1 MAKKTAGEPPREQ
14 PPIIMTM
21 EEVLHN
27 SMMPYAEYV
36 ILDRAI
42 PRVEDGLKPV
52 QRRILYT
59 MLELGLSP
67 DKPHRKSARI
77 VGDCLGK
84 YHPHGDSSVYEAM
97 VRMAQPFNMSA
108 PLVDG
113 HGNFGSVDGDPAAAM
128 RYTEAR
134 MTPLAMELL
143 RDLDKET
150 VEFHLNFDDTLKEP
164 DILPGRFPN
173 LLVNGASGIAVGLA
187 TNIPPHNLSEAI
199 DATVAQLEDPE
210 ISLKKLMRLM
220 KAPDF
225 PTGGYLLDTEEI
237 EKAYETGRGK
247 IAIRAKT
254 HIEEQKNGKKLIV
267 ITELPYQVNKAAAL
281 EKILKLSDEKKALL
295 SGIAD
300 IRDESDRMG
309 MRAVV
314 EVKKDADAEKILA
327 YLYKYSDLQVSFG
340 VNMVAIAEGKPK
352 LMGLKEIL
360 SHYIAHQKNV
370 VTRRTKHDLEAAQR
384 RAHILEGL
392 IVAVDNID
400 EVIRIIRASGSPA
413 EARDG
418 LMKRFALT
426 QVQAQAILDMRLQR
440 LTNLQVLELRR
451 EYEEVKALIATLQA
465 ILDEPK
471 KLVAV
476 IKKEL
481 LAIKKAYG
489 HPRRTE
495 LLGESPVIEVD
506 ESELKVAENVVV
518 YATPAGIKRV
528 SAKVYEQKGPQEEGP
543 VAFAVAAQTGRRV
556 QFFTNLG
563 SMYAIDAEEIPEP
576 RGKQL
581 GVLPAAL
588 FAGWQNGER
597 IVAAFAFEDKP
608 EGSLLF
614 FSKKGLVKR
623 TALSEYETRSKKLAA
638 AGVKEGDE
646 IFAVLRDDG
655 TVPSILAVTEKGMS
669 IRFPSD
675 SVPAAGRTAAG
686 VKGVVLELGD
696 AVCFA
701 CLPEEGGQLLLVS
714 DMGYAKR
721 SMLLD
726 YELQN
731 RNGKGL
737 KTFDFR
743 KNGANG
749 TRIAGALYV
758 KEPRTIVVEQ
768 VHSGK
773 TRFTTDDVL
782 VEKRFS
788 RGTPLVMVLL
798 DDKVTALY
806 ETAEAERPSN

>member
-1 MAKKTAGEPPREQ
+1 MTKKPVSEPPKEQ
-14 PPIIMTM
+14 PPIVMTM

-52 QRRILYT
+52 QRRILFT

-84 YHPHGDSSVYEAM
+84 YHPHGDSSVYDAM
-97 VRMAQPFNMSA
+97 VRMAQPFNMSE

-150 VEFHLNFDDTLKEP
+150 VDFHLNFDDTLKEP
-164 DILPGRFPN
+164 DVLPGRFPN

-187 TNIPPHNLSEAI
+187 TNIPPHNLSETI
-199 DATVAQLEDPE
+199 DATVALLENPE
-210 ISLKKLMRLM
+210 ISLKKLMTFV

-237 EKAYETGRGK
+237 ERAYETGRGK

-267 ITELPYQVNKAAAL
+267 ITELPYQVNKANAL
-281 EKILKLSDEKKALL
+281 EKILKLSEEKKNLL

-309 MRAVV
+309 MRAVI
-314 EVKKDADAEKILA
+314 EVRKDADAEKILA

-340 VNMVAIAEGKPK
+340 INMVAIAEGKPK
-352 LMGLKEIL
+352 LMGLREIL
-360 SHYIAHQKNV
+360 SYYIAHQKNV
-370 VTRRTKHDLEAAQR
+370 VTRRTKHDLEAAER

-392 IVAVDNID
+392 IIAVDNID
-400 EVIRIIRASGSPA
+400 EVIRIIRKSGSPA
-413 EARDG
+413 EARDA
-418 LMKRFALT
+418 LMKRFDLS

-440 LTNLQVLELRR
+440 LTNLQVLELKK
-451 EYEEVKALIATLQA
+451 EYAEVKALIETLRG
-465 ILDEPK
+465 ILEDPK
-471 KLVAV
+471 KLIAV
-476 IKKEL
+476 IRREL
-481 LAIKKAYG
+481 LAVKKAYG
-489 HPRRTE
+489 HSRRTE
-495 LLGESPVIEVD
+495 LLGESPAIEVD
-506 ESELKVAENVVV
+506 ESELKVVEEVVV
-518 YATPAGIKRV
+518 YGTPAGIKRV
-528 SAKVYEQKGPQEEGP
+528 PAKVYEQKGPQEEGP
-543 VAFAVAAQTGRRV
+543 VLFAVPAQTGRRI

-563 SMYAIDAEEIPEP
+563 TMYAIDAEEIPEP
-576 RGKQL
+576 KGKQL

-588 FAGWQNGER
+588 LAGWQDGER
-597 IVAAFAFEDKP
+597 IVGVFSFDGYP
-608 EGSLLF
+608 EADSLLF

-638 AGVKEGDE
+638 AGVREGDE
-646 IFAVLRDDG
+646 ILTVLRDDG
-655 TVPSILAVTEKGMS
+655 RASTILLVTEKGMS
-669 IRFPSD
+669 IRFGTETVPS
-675 SVPAAGRTAAG
+675 AGRTAAG
-686 VKGVVLELGD
+686 VKGIVLEGED
-696 AVCFA
+696 TVCFA
-701 CLPEEGGQLLLVS
+701 CMPEEGGQLLLVS

-721 SMLLD
+721 SLLLD

-743 KNGANG
+743 KNGSNG
-749 TRIAGALYV
+749 TKIAGVLYLTA
-758 KEPRTIVVEQ
+758 PRTVTLEQ
-768 VHSGK
+768 KHSGK
-773 TRFTTDDVL
+773 TQLETEEVM

-798 DDKVTALY
+798 DDIVTALY
-806 ETAEAERPSN
+806 